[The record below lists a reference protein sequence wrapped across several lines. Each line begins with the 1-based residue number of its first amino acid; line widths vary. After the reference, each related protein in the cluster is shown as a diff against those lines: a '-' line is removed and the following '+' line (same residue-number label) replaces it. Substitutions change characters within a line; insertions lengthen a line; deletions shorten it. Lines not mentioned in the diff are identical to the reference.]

1 MEPSTTAVA
10 SSLPRKVAALLLLGC
25 ALLALTPWLDQRADS
40 DLATALGSTAT
51 LFASVRGVDAVV
63 SSLSGT
69 ELLLTPAGIGVTFA
83 PGELLDP
90 IDDLIE
96 QLADVLLWVL
106 ALMGVE
112 RLGLSLLGSVG
123 VRIACALLLSG
134 AAAALLLRPQWQWPR
149 LARKLII
156 LVVLLRI
163 ALPLTAMSSELIAR
177 HVVDTRTDNAESAL
191 VSMSQQIEAEQGNQS
206 QSAGNDAASQANQS
220 FLDRIEDAAR
230 SVSESLEIK
239 ARMTRLSQRL
249 ETGVNHVIDL
259 LALVILR
266 ALLFPALFIFA
277 SRVALRVA
285 ED

>member
-134 AAAALLLRPQWQWPR
+134 AAVALLLRPQWQWPR

-177 HVVDTRTDNAESAL
+177 HVVDTRTDSAESAL